1 MSYPLHSQSYD
12 NSYQQQQQ
20 QHAVNMMNPVMINL
34 VDSDISQFN
43 QTQINY
49 LRSDK
54 HFVVVHFILECGK
67 KLEAQSLT
75 ICTAANLFHKFF
87 SSATPSSYDPYLIA
101 ATCLYLAGKSEDD
114 HLKLRDVINT
124 VHAVLH
130 KTVEPLPLG
139 DQYWNMRDAIVQ
151 CELQVL
157 RMCQFGVK
165 FNHPHKYILHYLA
178 SLKDWMSADVWAKYP
193 IAKTSWS
200 MLHDLYHDSM
210 VLSTDPSLIA
220 VSCIQLALET
230 FGIQIPF
237 VGSDCWYNIM
247 DEKVS
252 RDKLWEVMTRIM
264 DVYNKE
270 TEMLE
275 AIRL

>member
-1 MSYPLHSQSYD
+1 MMNHQIQSQSFG
-12 NSYQQQQQ
+12 NNFSQQ
-20 QHAVNMMNPVMINL
+20 VNMMNTNPVMINL
-34 VDSDISQFN
+34 VDSDNSQFI

-49 LRSDK
+49 LRADK
-54 HFVVVHFILECGK
+54 PFVVVHFILECGK

-87 SSATPSSYDPYLIA
+87 SSASQSSYDPYLSA
-101 ATCLYLAGKSEDD
+101 ATCLYIAGKSEDD

-124 VHAVLH
+124 VHSVLH
-130 KTVEPLPLG
+130 KTLEPLPLG

-165 FNHPHKYILHYLA
+165 FNHPHKFLLHYLK
-178 SLKDWMSADVWAKYP
+178 SLKDWMSADVWTKYP

-220 VSCIQLALET
+220 MSCIQLALET

-237 VGSDCWYNIM
+237 VGSDAWYTVM
-247 DEKVS
+247 DTKVT

-270 TEMLE
+270 SEMLE
-275 AIRL
+275 AISL